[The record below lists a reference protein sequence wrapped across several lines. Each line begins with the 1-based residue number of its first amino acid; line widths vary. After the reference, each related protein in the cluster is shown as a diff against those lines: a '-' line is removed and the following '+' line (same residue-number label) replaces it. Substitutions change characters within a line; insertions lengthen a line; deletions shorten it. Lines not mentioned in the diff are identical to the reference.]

1 MLHESAMAPVRG
13 TNPNVGRSPVQPQRV
28 LGDEI
33 DPSVSDPTANATHPA
48 ATADDE
54 PADEPLDPC
63 AGFHGLRVFPPNHW
77 SPIARAPRESF
88 AARTAP
94 ASSNRRATVAVHPRV
109 WPLNGAAP
117 QVVLYPGTAIRSFAP
132 QGTPCNGPR

>member
-1 MLHESAMAPVRG
+1 MLQVKVMQPKRL
-13 TNPNVGRSPVQPQRV
+13 TRPNVGRKPVVPQTRQGETMLPRV
-28 LGDEI
+28 SL
-33 DPSVSDPTANATHPA
+33 PSANPTSPA
-48 ATADDE
+48 ATVAAE

-63 AGFHGLRVFPPNHW
+63 AGFQGLRVFPPNHW
-77 SPIARAPRESF
+77 SPMAKAPRESF

-132 QGTPCNGPR
+132 